1 MKTQNKGFTLIELLV
16 VIAII
21 GILAS
26 VVLASLNSARTKG
39 ADAAIKANMAN
50 IRAQAALYYDT
61 NNTYSSSS
69 TTPVAIECNITS
81 AGVVTTCTGVFT
93 TVTGGQ
99 DGLKAAA
106 AASGTTAYGYVD
118 ATGVAWAAGVA
129 LKSTNVVSASPASGT
144 DYFCVDS
151 NGAGKI
157 VDTMT
162 LGTAFTVCP

>member
-61 NNTYSSSS
+61 NNTYGAS
-69 TTPVAIECNITS
+69 VACHTDLL
-81 AGVVTTCTGVFT
+81 TTCTGVFD
-93 TVTGGQ
+93 VNPGAQ
-99 DGLKAAA
+99 EGLKAAA
-106 AASGTTAYGYVD
+106 AAAAQIAYGNTSAAGD
-118 ATGVAWAAGVA
+118 AWAASVQ
-129 LKSTNVVSASPASGT
+129 LKATNVFSTSPASGT
-144 DYFCVDS
+144 DFFCVDS
-151 NGAGKI
+151 NGAGKVI
-157 VDTMT
+157 DSA
-162 LGTAFTVCP
+162 LGTATACPN